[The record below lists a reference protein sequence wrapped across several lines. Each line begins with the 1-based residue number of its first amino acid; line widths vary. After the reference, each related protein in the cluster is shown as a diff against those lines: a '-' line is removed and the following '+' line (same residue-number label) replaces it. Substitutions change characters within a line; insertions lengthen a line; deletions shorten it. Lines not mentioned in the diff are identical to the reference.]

1 MEFKLDDAVALL
13 TKTPS
18 VLKAMLDQLPSQWVT
33 GNEGAN
39 TWSSFDVLGHLIH
52 GEQTDWIPRAKIILE
67 FGESRSFDV
76 FDRLAQFK
84 HSQGKTIQELLM
96 EFESLR
102 QSSLAELN
110 AMNLTEADLRKTGT
124 HPEFGRVTLEQLL
137 ATWVAHDLSHITQI
151 SRTMAKQYTEAVGPW
166 RAYLSVLK

>member
-1 MEFKLDDAVALL
+1 MEFKLDDAIALL
-13 TKTPS
+13 TKTPL
-18 VLKAMLDQLPSQWVT
+18 VLKAVIDQLPPQWVT
-33 GNEGAN
+33 SNEGAN
-39 TWSSFDVLGHLIH
+39 TWSPFDVLGHLIH

-84 HSQGKTIQELLM
+84 HSQGKTIQELLT

-110 AMNLTEADLRKTGT
+110 AMNLTEADLQKTGT
-124 HPEFGRVTLEQLL
+124 HPEFGRVTLAQLL
-137 ATWVAHDLSHITQI
+137 ATWVVHDLSHITQI

-166 RAYLSVLK
+166 RAYLSILK

>member
-1 MEFKLDDAVALL
+1 MEFYLNDAVALL

-18 VLKAMLDQLPSQWVT
+18 VLRAMFEQLPSQWVNN
-33 GNEGAN
+33 NEGEN
-39 TWSSFDVLGHLIH
+39 TWSPFDVLGHLIQ
-52 GEQTDWIPRAKIILE
+52 GEQTDWIPRAKIIVE
-67 FGESRSFDV
+67 FGESRVFDA
-76 FDRLAQFK
+76 FDRLAQFE
-84 HSQGKTIQELLM
+84 HSRGKTVDDLLA

-110 AMNLTEADLRKTGT
+110 AMNLTEADLQKTGT
-124 HPEFGRVTLEQLL
+124 HPEFGRITLEQLL
-137 ATWVAHDLSHITQI
+137 ATWVTHDLSHMAQI

>member
-84 HSQGKTIQELLM
+84 HG
-96 EFESLR
+96 
-102 QSSLAELN
+102 
-110 AMNLTEADLRKTGT
+110 
-124 HPEFGRVTLEQLL
+124 
-137 ATWVAHDLSHITQI
+137 
-151 SRTMAKQYTEAVGPW
+151 
-166 RAYLSVLK
+166 

>member
-33 GNEGAN
+33 SNEGAN
-39 TWSSFDVLGHLIH
+39 TWSPFDVLGHLIH

-84 HSQGKTIQELLM
+84 HSQGKTIQELLT

-124 HPEFGRVTLEQLL
+124 HPEFGQVTLEQLL
-137 ATWVAHDLSHITQI
+137 ATWVTHDLSHITQI